1 MSDPVSLAEAKAFLR
16 VAHGTED
23 VLIGRLLV
31 TARERL
37 EKELGRTL
45 DAAAPLP
52 LKQALLAWVAHAF
65 ERGEGARPAA
75 VDGWIA
81 PYRRPLI

>member
-23 VLIGRLLV
+23 VLIERLLR

-37 EKELGRTL
+37 EKELGRVL
-45 DAAAPLP
+45 DEAAPLP

-65 ERGEGARPAA
+65 ERGDGARPAA
-75 VDGWIA
+75 VDGEVA
-81 PYRRPLI
+81 PYWRPLL

>member
-23 VLIGRLLV
+23 ALIERLLR

-45 DAAAPLP
+45 DASAPLP

-75 VDGWIA
+75 VDGWVA
-81 PYRRPLI
+81 PYRRPLV

>member
-23 VLIGRLLV
+23 VLIGRLLL

-45 DAAAPLP
+45 DGAAPLP

>member
-16 VAHGTED
+16 VAHEGED
-23 VLIGRLLV
+23 AAIGRLLA

-37 EKELGRTL
+37 EKELARTL

-75 VDGWIA
+75 VDGWIT